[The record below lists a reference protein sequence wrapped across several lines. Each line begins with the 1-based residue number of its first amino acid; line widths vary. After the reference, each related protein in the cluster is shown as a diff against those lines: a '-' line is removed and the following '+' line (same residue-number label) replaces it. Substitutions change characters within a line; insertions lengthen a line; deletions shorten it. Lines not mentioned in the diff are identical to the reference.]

1 MCYKH
6 IIGTKLRKIS
16 HKASLLPLFFAYAC
30 TINVIIDRLYKGL
43 LLFRNDKNC
52 PFHRCFSFLH
62 IGLRNVCR
70 IFNSPL
76 YHRDSF
82 SFTHSP
88 TIEPLFACSR
98 TLVRVSSSPCS
109 IALECL
115 FVVLR
120 TNICLRMDNPRRQM
134 IKAKRKEDWGKIWYF
149 APFALSL

>member
-6 IIGTKLRKIS
+6 IIGTKLRKKS

-30 TINVIIDRLYKGL
+30 TIKVIIDRPCKGL

-52 PFHRCFSFLH
+52 PFHRYFSFLY

-98 TLVRVSSSPCS
+98 TLVRLLSNPCS
-109 IALECL
+109 SVIEPL
-115 FVVLR
+115 FDSP
-120 TNICLRMDNPRRQM
+120 RMLVRCSSN
-134 IKAKRKEDWGKIWYF
+134 KYSVANG
-149 APFALSL
+149 